1 MTPHDAD
8 CRDWDIV
15 GPVCETGDFLGK
27 DRALALEAG
36 DYLAVRSA
44 GAYGFVMASNYN
56 SRNRPAEVMVD
67 GDQAF
72 LVRAR
77 ETVDEQL
84 RLETL
89 LP

>member
-1 MTPHDAD
+1 MADPTHREENRGTGAGPDSFRWPHAITGTDDLLLVAD
-8 CRDWDIV
+8 
-15 GPVCETGDFLGK
+15 
-27 DRALALEAG
+27 
-36 DYLAVRSA
+36 A
-44 GAYGFVMASNYN
+44 GAYGMAMASNYN

>member
-1 MTPHDAD
+1 MFA
-8 CRDWDIV
+8 
-15 GPVCETGDFLGK
+15 
-27 DRALALEAG
+27 AEAAAPG
-36 DYLAVRSA
+36 VQ
-44 GAYGFVMASNYN
+44 VQW
-56 SRNRPAEVMVD
+56 AEVMVD